1 MAEAKVV
8 VVVVVVVEVV
18 VVVLGVV
25 VAVVVVDITRS
36 LPSSQL
42 LEDNGDAPG
51 GAPACVTDCPLI
63 VCFVHLFVFIFCPLI
78 VCLVHL
84 FVCLSS
90 FLPSDCLSSFFPFVF
105 FAICLF
111 ICLPFCPLIV
121 CIVHLRPYWGRSQG
135 QGKKG

>member
-1 MAEAKVV
+1 MLVVVVAEAKVV

-63 VCFVHLFVFIFCPLI
+63 VCIDVSILIRFTYLF
-78 VCLVHL
+78 
-84 FVCLSS
+84 
-90 FLPSDCLSSFFPFVF
+90 
-105 FAICLF
+105 AENQ
-111 ICLPFCPLIV
+111 
-121 CIVHLRPYWGRSQG
+121 W
-135 QGKKG
+135 

>member
-1 MAEAKVV
+1 MLVVVVAEAKVVV

-63 VCFVHLFVFIFCPLI
+63 VCFVHLFV
-78 VCLVHL
+78 
-84 FVCLSS
+84 
-90 FLPSDCLSSFFPFVF
+90 CLSSFF
-105 FAICLF
+105 AL
-111 ICLPFCPLIV
+111 
-121 CIVHLRPYWGRSQG
+121 
-135 QGKKG
+135 

>member
-1 MAEAKVV
+1 MLVVVVAEAKV

-18 VVVLGVV
+18 VVVLGAV

-63 VCFVHLFVFIFCPLI
+63 VCFVHLFV
-78 VCLVHL
+78 
-84 FVCLSS
+84 
-90 FLPSDCLSSFFPFVF
+90 CLSSFF
-105 FAICLF
+105 AL
-111 ICLPFCPLIV
+111 
-121 CIVHLRPYWGRSQG
+121 
-135 QGKKG
+135 